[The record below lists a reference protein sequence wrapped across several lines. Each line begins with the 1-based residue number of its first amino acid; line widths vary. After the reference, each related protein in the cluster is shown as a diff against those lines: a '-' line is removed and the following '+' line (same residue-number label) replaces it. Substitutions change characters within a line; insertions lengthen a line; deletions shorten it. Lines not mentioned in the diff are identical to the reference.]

1 MENIGLLIIFWYGIL
16 HAFGPD
22 HLAAIADFSIGKNK
36 RKTIMVTTL
45 FAFGHGFSLL
55 VFAKILE
62 SFHISDKLLG
72 YGDIISEGIIL
83 GIGFYLL
90 TMVFT
95 NRININIHQH
105 KDSKHLHI
113 YFGKKHQHNSNKDIT
128 SAFTIG
134 LLMGIGGVRGML
146 ITLGFIENS
155 SVDLWMV
162 FAFTAG
168 VMIIFL
174 SFGACILYINQYLLH
189 SIKTVRKVFAG
200 AGFISVL
207 VGFNML
213 IS

>member
-1 MENIGLLIIFWYGIL
+1 VDSFGLLIIFWYGTL

-36 RKTIMVTTL
+36 RKTILVTTL
-45 FAFGHGFSLL
+45 FAFGHGISLL
-55 VFAKILE
+55 IFAKILE
-62 SFHISDKLLG
+62 TFHISDHLLG
-72 YGDIISEGIIL
+72 YGDLISASVIV
-83 GIGFYLL
+83 GIGLYLL
-90 TMVFT
+90 YIVFT
-95 NRININIHQH
+95 NRININHHQH
-105 KDSKHLHI
+105 QNSKHLHI
-113 YFGKKHQHNSNKDIT
+113 YFGKKHKHSNKDIS

-168 VMIIFL
+168 VMLVFL

-189 SIKTVRKVFAG
+189 SIQRVRKVFTG
-200 AGFISVL
+200 AGLVSVL
-207 VGFNML
+207 VGCNML

>member
-1 MENIGLLIIFWYGIL
+1 LENLGLLIIFWYGIL

-22 HLAAIADFSIGKNK
+22 HLTAIADFSIGKNK
-36 RKTIMVTTL
+36 RKTILVTTL
-45 FAFGHGFSLL
+45 FAFGHGISLMI
-55 VFAKILE
+55 FAKILE
-62 SFHISDKLLG
+62 TFEISDYLLG
-72 YGDIISEGIIL
+72 YGDVISASVIL

-90 TMVFT
+90 YMVFT
-95 NRININIHQH
+95 NRININHHQH
-105 KDSKHLHI
+105 QNSKHLHI
-113 YFGKKHQHNSNKDIT
+113 YFGKKHDHSNKDIG

-168 VMIIFL
+168 VMVIFL
-174 SFGACILYINQYLLH
+174 SFGACILYMNQYLLH
-189 SIKTVRKVFAG
+189 SLQRVRKVFAS
-200 AGFISVL
+200 AGFISIL
-207 VGFNML
+207 VGGNML

>member
-1 MENIGLLIIFWYGIL
+1 VDSFGLLIIFWYGVL

-22 HLAAIADFSIGKNK
+22 HLTAIADFSLGKNK
-36 RKTIMVTTL
+36 RKTIMATTL
-45 FAFGHGFSLL
+45 FAFGHGISLL
-55 VFAKILE
+55 IFAKILE
-62 SFHISDKLLG
+62 TFHISDHLLG
-72 YGDIISEGIIL
+72 YGDLISASVIV
-83 GIGFYLL
+83 GIGLYLL
-90 TMVFT
+90 YMVFT
-95 NRININIHQH
+95 NRININHHQH
-105 KDSKHLHI
+105 QNSKHLHI
-113 YFGKKHQHNSNKDIT
+113 YFGKKHKHSNKDIS

-168 VMIIFL
+168 VMLVFL

-189 SIKTVRKVFAG
+189 SIQRVRKVFTG
-200 AGFISVL
+200 AGLVSVL
-207 VGFNML
+207 VGCNML

>member
-1 MENIGLLIIFWYGIL
+1 LENLGLLIIFWYGIL

-22 HLAAIADFSIGKNK
+22 HLTAIADFSIGKNK
-36 RKTIMVTTL
+36 RKTILITTL
-45 FAFGHGFSLL
+45 FAFGHGISLMI
-55 VFAKILE
+55 FAKILE
-62 SFHISDKLLG
+62 TFEISDYLLG
-72 YGDIISEGIIL
+72 YGDVISASVIL

-90 TMVFT
+90 YMVFT
-95 NRININIHQH
+95 NRININHHQH
-105 KDSKHLHI
+105 QNSKHLHI
-113 YFGKKHQHNSNKDIT
+113 YFGKKHNHSNKDIG

-168 VMIIFL
+168 VMVIFL
-174 SFGACILYINQYLLH
+174 SFGACVLYINQYLLH
-189 SIKTVRKVFAG
+189 SIQRVRKVFAG
-200 AGFISVL
+200 AGLVSVL
-207 VGFNML
+207 VGCNML

>member
-1 MENIGLLIIFWYGIL
+1 VDSFGLLIIFWYGTL

-36 RKTIMVTTL
+36 RKTILVTTL
-45 FAFGHGFSLL
+45 FAFGHGISLL
-55 VFAKILE
+55 IFAKILE
-62 SFHISDKLLG
+62 TFHISDHLLG
-72 YGDIISEGIIL
+72 YGDLISASVIV
-83 GIGFYLL
+83 GIGLYLL
-90 TMVFT
+90 YIVFT
-95 NRININIHQH
+95 NRININHHQH
-105 KDSKHLHI
+105 QNSKHLHI
-113 YFGKKHQHNSNKDIT
+113 YFGKKHKHSNKDIS

-168 VMIIFL
+168 VMLVFL

-189 SIKTVRKVFAG
+189 SIKRVRKVFTG
-200 AGFISVL
+200 AGLVSVL
-207 VGFNML
+207 VGCNML